1 MSSKQLW
8 SWGPAVVWTAITFVI
23 SHQPAVNIPLG
34 APDYVAHAINYA
46 VLGVLLIWARAGG
59 EWPVMTMSLMVF
71 AVVLAVLLGIFDEFH
86 QSFIPGRDPS
96 AKDVLADAVG
106 ACIGV
111 SVAAAVVALR
121 ARQTRPT

>member
-8 SWGPAVVWTAITFVI
+8 SWAPAVVWTAITFVM
-23 SHQPAVNIPLG
+23 SHQPAVTIPFG
-34 APDYVAHAINYA
+34 APDYVAHAMNYA

-59 EWPVMTMSLMVF
+59 EWPVMTMPLMVS
-71 AVVLAVLLGIFDEFH
+71 AVVIAVLLGIFDEFH
-86 QSFIPGRDPS
+86 QSFIPGRDSS

-111 SVAAAVVALR
+111 CVVAAVVALR
-121 ARQTRPT
+121 GARARPT